1 MFSLKK
7 IYTLLCFLVL
17 TSCYESLDFEQLD
30 NYVSKPV
37 FTSSLIYLKLLPGH
51 FFDDSGENQQNR
63 ISDITIFKGFENEF
77 LRDNTVKVD
86 FNVEVKN
93 EFDREVTF
101 EVDLLNDNN
110 AIIYSFV
117 PIVVQSNDLEYT
129 FFEEIIIAQ
138 NPNVLNTTKVRIS
151 VEIENGGDPL
161 NPKDISEFELK
172 SSMSLYVESGL

>member
-1 MFSLKK
+1 MISPKK

-17 TSCYESLDFEQLD
+17 TSCYESLDFQQLED
-30 NYVSKPV
+30 YVSKPV
-37 FTSSLIYLKLLPGH
+37 FTSSLIYLKVLPAH
-51 FFDDSGENQQNR
+51 FFDSSGENQQNK
-63 ISDITIFKGFENEF
+63 ISDITVFKGFENEF

-101 EVDLLNDNN
+101 EVDLLNLNN
-110 AIIYSFV
+110 AVVYSFT
-117 PIVVQSNDLEYT
+117 PIVVQSKDLEYT

-138 NPNVLNTTKVRIS
+138 NKNVLNTSKVRIS
-151 VEIENGGDPL
+151 VEIENEGAPL
-161 NPKDISEFELK
+161 NPQDISAFELK